1 MPEYCMTTIMTTG
14 DMGNGVEFFKAIA
27 SGGAKCEYEAVGQA
41 KIVGGIKGGIVKRKD
56 ATETHSNLP
65 QYAVTSD
72 MYFRKN
78 NAGVCQGR
86 VYLDH
91 KVTLDF
97 DWRHDHT
104 NNGIDGRHFRRG
116 VVHVQ
121 IWQQKPDG
129 TFTRIS
135 NGARLMNNAE
145 MKQYG
150 PLIKTFC
157 PGVKFR

>member
-1 MPEYCMTTIMTTG
+1 MTTIMTTG
-14 DMGNGVEFFKAIA
+14 DMGNGVEFFNAIA

>member
-1 MPEYCMTTIMTTG
+1 MTTIMTTG

-41 KIVGGIKGGIVKRKD
+41 KIVGGIKGGGIVKRKD

-97 DWRHDHT
+97 DWS
-104 NNGIDGRHFRRG
+104 
-116 VVHVQ
+116 HVQ

>member
-1 MPEYCMTTIMTTG
+1 MTTIMMTG

-97 DWRHDHT
+97 DWSHDHT

-121 IWQQKPDG
+121 IWRQKPDG

>member
-1 MPEYCMTTIMTTG
+1 
-14 DMGNGVEFFKAIA
+14 MGNGVEFFKAIA

>member
-1 MPEYCMTTIMTTG
+1 MTTIMTTG

>member
-1 MPEYCMTTIMTTG
+1 
-14 DMGNGVEFFKAIA
+14 
-27 SGGAKCEYEAVGQA
+27 
-41 KIVGGIKGGIVKRKD
+41 
-56 ATETHSNLP
+56 
-65 QYAVTSD
+65 

-97 DWRHDHT
+97 DWSHDHT

>member
-1 MPEYCMTTIMTTG
+1 MTTIMMTG

-27 SGGAKCEYEAVGQA
+27 SGGAKCEYESVGEA
-41 KIVGGIKGGIVKRKD
+41 KTVGGVKGKIVKRKD

-78 NAGVCQGR
+78 DSGVCQGR

-97 DWRHDHT
+97 DWSHNHT
-104 NNGIDGRHFRRG
+104 NNGTDGRHFQKG

-145 MKQYG
+145 MKKHG
-150 PLIKTFC
+150 PLIKAFC
-157 PGVKFR
+157 PNVKFR